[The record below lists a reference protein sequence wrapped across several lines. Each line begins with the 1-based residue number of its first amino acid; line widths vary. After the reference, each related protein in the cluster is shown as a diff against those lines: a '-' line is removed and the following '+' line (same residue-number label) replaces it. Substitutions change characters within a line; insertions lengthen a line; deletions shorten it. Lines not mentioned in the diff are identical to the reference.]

1 MQSPCHLQSG
11 RKCGGLEIFHP
22 KIVKSADSIGGVG
35 RHGGLPA
42 ARGKGQNGGMAEDLA
57 AFVAAMDRCWLE
69 RRFEDLA
76 AYLAEDVVMAAPG
89 GGRVEGLASAV
100 ESYREFM
107 SRSRIARFAARD
119 HAVTLRGDT
128 RYTQHALIR
137 NDTVYVLG
145 DFTTIGSIDP
155 DFNVREQVRELL
167 ASWKKDHPRLLE
179 RFDLDGNGEL
189 DLQEWE
195 LARQQARREVERRRD
210 EAMAAPEAH
219 LVRRP
224 SAGRLYLISDFD
236 PGRIARRYRWLALFH
251 IVLFLAAIAGLAWFS
266 QVGII

>member
-42 ARGKGQNGGMAEDLA
+42 AREKGQNGGMAEDLA

-128 RYTQHALIR
+128 AVVEYGWDMAWESGAESERERHEASGR
-137 NDTVYVLG
+137 EVL
-145 DFTTIGSIDP
+145 
-155 DFNVREQVRELL
+155 V
-167 ASWKKDHPRLLE
+167 
-179 RFDLDGNGEL
+179 
-189 DLQEWE
+189 
-195 LARQQARREVERRRD
+195 LARRADGWRVVWRTQPPA
-210 EAMAAPEAH
+210 
-219 LVRRP
+219 
-224 SAGRLYLISDFD
+224 
-236 PGRIARRYRWLALFH
+236 
-251 IVLFLAAIAGLAWFS
+251 
-266 QVGII
+266 